1 MLNFFFLKKNWFLI
15 FEGKIKSVLIK
26 FYLEF
31 LGYHKMSNN
40 FEGLKEGNFDL
51 GIVILKS
58 IQDKLDQISIDFF

>member
-1 MLNFFFLKKNWFLI
+1 
-15 FEGKIKSVLIK
+15 
-26 FYLEF
+26 
-31 LGYHKMSNN
+31 MSNN